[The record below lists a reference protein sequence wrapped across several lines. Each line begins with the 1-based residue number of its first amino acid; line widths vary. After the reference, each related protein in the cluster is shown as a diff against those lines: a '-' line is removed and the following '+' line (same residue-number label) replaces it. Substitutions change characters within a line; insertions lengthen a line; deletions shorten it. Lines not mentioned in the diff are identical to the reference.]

1 MRPLQAK
8 SRNSGHLKEKK
19 KYYENQTTTAPMTK
33 NTNTGTN
40 HDETKSTRSTTKQ
53 DQNVPNQAQ
62 NMPIQAQSMPIQA
75 QNTPNQAR
83 NTIRNTTKNSP
94 KIHTQSRHTEFW
106 ATAKNGRVR
115 LVDLHLTS
123 AFQNEIVFGGKHK
136 NLPDE

>member
-1 MRPLQAK
+1 
-8 SRNSGHLKEKK
+8 
-19 KYYENQTTTAPMTK
+19 MTK

-75 QNTPNQAR
+75 QNTP
-83 NTIRNTTKNSP
+83 TPPKNSP
-94 KIHTQSRHTEFW
+94 KIHTQSQHSEFW

-115 LVDLHLTS
+115 LIDLHLTS
-123 AFQNEIVFGGKHK
+123 SFQNEIVFGGKHR